1 MSQKK
6 RSGPTLNAR
15 LTRWESAL
23 AMVLLVDAFE
33 ERILFR
39 YPELPPWA
47 QVLIKMAIIIGMF
60 GILLAFL
67 NRRIEGGLSVTRAVS
82 DWFLGLRIVSHAIVL
97 GAVFVGF
104 YWLKIGRLPWT

>member
-47 QVLIKMAIIIGMF
+47 TIRNPGS
-60 GILLAFL
+60 G
-67 NRRIEGGLSVTRAVS
+67 RIATGG
-82 DWFLGLRIVSHAIVL
+82 
-97 GAVFVGF
+97 FVVA
-104 YWLKIGRLPWT
+104 